1 MMVLPAKNKA
11 KIFKQGITN
20 LLGKGTASAVYINPN
35 NKNQIIKKA
44 VISKRNANGGYVAHQ
59 KHGYDIIDKIRESGQ
74 DYGVNLPEFI
84 SSVKSISLNSDET
97 PFQSVTETM
106 LPGIRIDDWDYF
118 QLKDSTKNKLAL
130 QLAKFMTVI
139 HNLAKPIPATQESRK
154 KDILFRFPQISKE
167 NLDKFIQQFK
177 SYRLKQTLADAS
189 TVLWQEIGPDEVIVT
204 THGDLRWPN
213 VIYDKKNKQLG
224 VIDFE
229 NGRSGHIYRDFVSGP
244 VSFNWDFVQRII
256 KQYNKI
262 RKNNNNPIYIDADKI
277 KRLLICKLVNKI
289 IQTTI
294 ESETTKASSK
304 SIDTTTQR
312 YRINLINKL
321 ERNLVRALQE
331 HGLMDKNPV
340 LFAQNQR

>member
-1 MMVLPAKNKA
+1 MVLSPKNKT
-11 KIFKQGITN
+11 KTFKQGITN
-20 LLGKGTASAVYINPN
+20 LLGKGSASAVYINPN
-35 NKNQIIKKA
+35 NKNQIIKEA
-44 VISKRNANGGYVAHQ
+44 VTIKRNLKGKYVARQ
-59 KHGYDIIDKIRESGQ
+59 KQGYDIIDKIRESGQ
-74 DYGVNLPEFI
+74 DYGVALPEFI
-84 SSVKSISLNSDET
+84 GSVKSISLNSDET

-304 SIDTTTQR
+304 SIDTTTQT

-321 ERNLVRALQE
+321 ERNLIRALQE
-331 HGLMDKNPV
+331 HGLMDKIPV
-340 LFAQNQR
+340 LSRQNQR